1 MIHEKF
7 IANGAGVLITEVTES
22 LSNLEAGLTNFEIYK
37 SAYEN
42 LKTDKR
48 KLEFLG
54 LRIAINE
61 LLNDAVEIIYD
72 KDGKP
77 ALKNSPYH
85 ISLSHSGKWL
95 AVMAHPT
102 RKVGIDIECPTDK
115 FEKLYKRFLSQ
126 TEQEELYC
134 DKDLRKLQIAWSV
147 KEALYKIIGNEAV
160 DFANQLRIFAF
171 DIESSNTVKAEH
183 IPTGTIYH
191 LQYKI
196 DNQFILAYSIA

>member
-7 IANGAGVLITEVTES
+7 IANGAGVLIMEVTES
-22 LSNLEAGLTNFEIYK
+22 LSDLEVILSNFEIYK

-61 LLNDAVEIIYD
+61 LLNVAVEIIYD

-126 TEQEELYC
+126 TEQEELYH
-134 DKDLRKLQIAWSV
+134 DKDLRKLQVAWSV

-171 DIESSNTVKAEH
+171 DIESSNTIKVEH
-183 IPTGTIYH
+183 IPSGTIYH

>member
-1 MIHEKF
+1 MIYEKF
-7 IANGAGVLITEVTES
+7 IANNAGVLIMEVTES
-22 LSNLEAGLTNFEIYK
+22 LSNLEASLSNFEIYK
-37 SAYEN
+37 TAYEN
-42 LKTDKR
+42 LKTEKR

-61 LLNDAVEIIYD
+61 LLNDVVEIIYD
-72 KDGKP
+72 SEGKP
-77 ALKNSPYH
+77 ALKNNPHH

-102 RKVGIDIECPTDK
+102 QKVGIDIECPTDK
-115 FEKLYKRFLSQ
+115 LEKLYKRFLSE
-126 TEQEELYC
+126 TEQKELYQ

-160 DFANQLRIFAF
+160 DFANHLRIFAF
-171 DIESSNTVKAEH
+171 DIANNDSIKAEH
-183 IPTGTIYH
+183 IPSNTIYH

-196 DNQFILAYSIA
+196 DNHFILAYSIA